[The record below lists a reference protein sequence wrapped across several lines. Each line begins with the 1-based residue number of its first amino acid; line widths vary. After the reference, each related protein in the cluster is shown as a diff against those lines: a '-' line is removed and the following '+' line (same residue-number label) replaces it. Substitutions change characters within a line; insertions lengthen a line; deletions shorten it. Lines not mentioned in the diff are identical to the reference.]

1 MEGIMKVRHFC
12 MSGVLVLLIFSFSTM
27 AVGQKTVADL
37 KYVEMAHYSWIRLAS
52 YIPEITDRVI
62 LPIGT
67 IESHGATCIG
77 SDTYIPINLAK
88 LASRKCNA
96 FVAPAITHGAT
107 GLGISTHPGAITIR
121 EDVFTEYIVDVLK
134 GLVQSGFR
142 NIFVLNGHGGNTN
155 AITDATSRIFIK
167 YGGKVRILVSDWWTI
182 PRGEEISMEA
192 FGLPKHNIGAH
203 GGLEEAALNQSINP
217 DFFDWEIFEKLG
229 PSKVANVFEE
239 GYRALP
245 SPYTMGYYGY
255 YPTKDIAATKKFTQ
269 MIADYYAETF
279 NKAVEAWDFL
289 EKYDKGMK

>member
-1 MEGIMKVRHFC
+1 MKNKTC
-12 MSGVLVLLIFSFSTM
+12 LILVLVIVSMFTLSSFSF
-27 AVGQKTVADL
+27 GQKTVADL

-67 IESHGATCIG
+67 IESHGATCLG

-96 FVAPAITHGAT
+96 FVAPAVTHGAT
-107 GLGISTHPGAITIR
+107 GLGISKHPGAITIR
-121 EDVFTEYIVDVLK
+121 ENILIEYIYDVLE
-134 GLVQSGFR
+134 GLVISGFR
-142 NIFVLNGHGGNTN
+142 NIFIMNGHGGNTD
-155 AITDATSRIFIK
+155 AITAATERIFNK
-167 YGGKVRILVSDWWTI
+167 YNGKIRILVSDWWTI
-182 PRGEEISMEA
+182 PKGEEISMEA
-192 FGLPKHNIGAH
+192 FSVPKHDIGAH

-217 DFFDWEIFEKLG
+217 DFFDWEIFEQLG

-245 SPYTMGYYGY
+245 APYTMGYYGY

-289 EKYDKGMK
+289 EKYDKGLK

>member
-1 MEGIMKVRHFC
+1 MKLKRCIIMFIF
-12 MSGVLVLLIFSFSTM
+12 VLFIFSHT
-27 AVGQKTVADL
+27 AVSQKTVADL

-52 YIPEITDRVI
+52 YIPEMTDRVI

-88 LASRKCNA
+88 LAAPKCNA

-107 GLGISTHPGAITIR
+107 GLGIEMHPGAIRIR
-121 EDVFTEYIVDVLK
+121 EDVFTEYIVDVLE
-134 GLVQSGFR
+134 GLVRSGFR
-142 NIFVLNGHGGNTN
+142 NIFVMNGHGGNTD
-155 AITDATSRIFIK
+155 AIAAATSRVFENHK
-167 YGGKVRILVSDWWTI
+167 GKVRILVSDWWTI
-182 PRGEEISMEA
+182 PKGEEISMEA
-192 FGLPKHNIGAH
+192 FGLPKHDIGAH

-229 PSKVANVFEE
+229 PSNVANVFEE
-239 GYRALP
+239 GFRALP

-279 NKAVEAWDFL
+279 NKAVEKWDFL
-289 EKYDKGMK
+289 EKHDKDMK